1 MISVT
6 QFYAAIGALLVSL
19 IAFTIVF
26 VVLACLIAIIVGKRY
41 LATVLEKKD
50 AGSESCLPEAISV
63 SDSQTESALMPI
75 CRKPDDIKKVIAAV
89 TAAINF
95 SISNNMN
102 ISDTPVQ
109 CSDMNTRWRSMG
121 IAECMKSRLGSR
133 SW

>member
-6 QFYAAIGALLVSL
+6 QFYAAIGTLLISL

-41 LATVLEKKD
+41 LATVMENKD
-50 AGSESCLPEAISV
+50 AGVESDLPAAISV
-63 SDSQTESALMPI
+63 TDSQTETALIPI
-75 CRKPDDIKKVIAAV
+75 CRESEDIKKVIAAV
-89 TAAINF
+89 TAAINV
-95 SISNNMN
+95 SIGKSMN
-102 ISDTPVQ
+102 ISVTPVQ
-109 CSDMNTRWRSMG
+109 CSDMNTRWRTMG